1 MPNKWCVYILGAK
14 NPQSPSSS
22 QSQQANKS
30 NCLYYVYT
38 FAFCIYILA
47 AHSHTEPNRIGNRI
61 ERERERAHF
70 HSNVCL
76 NASCRLCCSS
86 RLPLLLYALFARS
99 FTYCS
104 TIWYWIHYSYQIS
117 SKHLI
122 RSHVQ
127 PMFNCNQWTAGQQWV
142 YPATLPLAKLQKKK
156 RQHTENG
163 GTMMAALSFVLCVCV
178 CSAIVPHQHSTA
190 QQKCVRHADVQ
201 CIFSLISKSE
211 NLNTAN

>member
-1 MPNKWCVYILGAK
+1 MYIYWAPKIHNHRHHRSHSRPINQIVYIMCTHLR
-14 NPQSPSSS
+14 
-22 QSQQANKS
+22 
-30 NCLYYVYT
+30 
-38 FAFCIYILA
+38 FAFIFWPPIP
-47 AHSHTEPNRIGNRI
+47 TPNRIESAI
-61 ERERERAHF
+61 ESRERERAHF